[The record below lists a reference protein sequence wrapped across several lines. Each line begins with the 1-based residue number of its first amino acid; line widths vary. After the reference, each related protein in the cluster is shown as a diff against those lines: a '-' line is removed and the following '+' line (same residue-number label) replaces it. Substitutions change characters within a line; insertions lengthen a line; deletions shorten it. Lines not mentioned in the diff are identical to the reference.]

1 MGRQGVSSAVGAANA
16 SRGLEVA
23 VANLQDYCNGGCH
36 INPSY
41 YYFFFSGMMDRS
53 PILLISSV
61 VGPCHLSLVRICPYP
76 LGYQCFLCTIY

>member
-41 YYFFFSGMMDRS
+41 YYFFF
-53 PILLISSV
+53 LE
-61 VGPCHLSLVRICPYP
+61 
-76 LGYQCFLCTIY
+76 